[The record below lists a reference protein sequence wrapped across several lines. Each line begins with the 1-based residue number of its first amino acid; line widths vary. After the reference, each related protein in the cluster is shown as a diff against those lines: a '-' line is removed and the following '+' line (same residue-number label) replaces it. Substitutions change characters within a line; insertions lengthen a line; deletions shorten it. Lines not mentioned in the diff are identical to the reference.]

1 MPGRCCRQTG
11 MRHTLGLRPPV
22 RPHGLEDLKVYASGK
37 LPPAP
42 ATVPAP
48 KVFSW
53 GMDGNDQHGDC
64 AMAGAAHDLLAWG
77 AILDALGHKAVVPVP
92 PTQAQGVEQYK
103 KLTGCVTP
111 GDSHDLGLVLSDVLK
126 VWQQEGLFAGN
137 KPAAY
142 APVDHTSVLDIHQ
155 AVAAYG
161 VSYSGVALPESAEEQ
176 FNAGGPW
183 TVVGDQPVGGHCA
196 TPPQDLRGPREC

>member
-1 MPGRCCRQTG
+1 
-11 MRHTLGLRPPV
+11 V
-22 RPHGLEDLKVYASGK
+22 
-37 LPPAP
+37 
-42 ATVPAP
+42 
-48 KVFSW
+48 
-53 GMDGNDQHGDC
+53 
-64 AMAGAAHDLLAWG
+64 
-77 AILDALGHKAVVPVP
+77 
-92 PTQAQGVEQYK
+92 VEQYK

-137 KPAAY
+137 KLAAY

-176 FNAGGPW
+176 FNAGEPW
-183 TVVGDQPVGGHCA
+183 TVVGDQPVGGHCVVIVGYDPAWLYVCTWGAIVKVSWAWWA
-196 TPPQDLRGPREC
+196 TYATECWALIPEEFVAAGHGPELDIPGMQADIGQLAVPPHLSWWDRILA